1 MERKELIDLLKQMQ
15 FNQPNE
21 KSMIDESIAALTGGN
36 NVHQVLMNLG
46 LQLNKLAVSRKISP
60 EGLKL
65 YMRLIKANQPTRS
78 EAFGLS
84 TLSWFPK

>member
-21 KSMIDESIAALTGGN
+21 KSMIDESIAALTAGN

-46 LQLNKLAVSRKISP
+46 L
-60 EGLKL
+60 
-65 YMRLIKANQPTRS
+65 
-78 EAFGLS
+78 
-84 TLSWFPK
+84 